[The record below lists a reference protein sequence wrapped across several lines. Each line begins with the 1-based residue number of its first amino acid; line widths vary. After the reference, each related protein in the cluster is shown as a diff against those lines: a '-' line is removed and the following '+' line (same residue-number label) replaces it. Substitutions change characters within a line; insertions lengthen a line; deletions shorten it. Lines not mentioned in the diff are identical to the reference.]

1 MSARDATA
9 AGVLSALGV
18 LLMLILLPMTW
29 KKVEYYQ
36 AVRRRPAVGLRGRAV
51 ALAPARPP
59 RSRRRASVV
68 GRTPPPRRADSR
80 ASRRDGRPRPAA
92 KSTGKVWRDEVY
104 EAGRYGIGPDYTVRC
119 YPLNVQN
126 FNERLS
132 VWSKSSGSDAG
143 STVYLD
149 VSYQYLLN
157 PEKLGEL
164 YSMVALIFEG
174 LVASR
179 TQDAIRNTHPWHR
192 LIYRSGRSSRR
203 RCSGRPG
210 HRGPAHG
217 RALVQLRTSSPRTTT
232 RARASPWRS
241 RSSPTRRRPTRRR
254 LLWFGSRPRSRCSR
268 RERRGRCRE
277 ESHGLGLEDQGNA
290 VTEADEKV
298 EVARLQDSRIYDELG
313 FTSEKHKA
321 S

>member
-1 MSARDATA
+1 MGAAMAMDRYERQGCYSC

-36 AVRRRPAVGLRGRAV
+36 GCLR
-51 ALAPARPP
+51 
-59 RSRRRASVV
+59 SQ
-68 GRTPPPRRADSR
+68 
-80 ASRRDGRPRPAA
+80 

-104 EAGRYGIGPDYTVRC
+104 EAGRYGIGPDYTFRC

-149 VSYQYLLN
+149 VSYQYLLK

-164 YSMVALIFEG
+164 YSMVALNFEG

-179 TQDAIRNTHPWHR
+179 TQDAIRNTAPLFGIDSYLSQR
-192 LIYRSGRSSRR
+192 PLIEATLQRNVSLAIADLHMDVLSF
-203 RCSGRPG
+203 
-210 HRGPAHG
+210 
-217 RALVQLRTSSPRTTT
+217 QLRDIEPEDDYQS
-232 RARASPWRS
+232 ARLAVAIQVESNAKEAYSQEAKKATASAS
-241 RSSPTRRRPTRRR
+241 KIK
-254 LLWFGSRPRSRCSR
+254 
-268 RERRGRCRE
+268 E
-277 ESHGLGLEDQGNA
+277 NA

-298 EVARLQDSRIYDELG
+298 EVARLQGLKDLYDELG

-321 S
+321 SLDYLLTLMASSSNKEYVAFDAMGKVTSI